1 MNYYEKFKSKMLKIN
16 IIVILIYFLIKK
28 YNKVNIGGKMLDI
41 LNKINHPSDLN
52 DLSIDN
58 LEKLSEEIREV
69 LLQKL
74 SKNGGHFGPNFG
86 MVEAIIAMHY
96 VFESPK
102 DKFVFDVSHQSYAHK
117 ILTGSIRR
125 IKLRGF

>member
-1 MNYYEKFKSKMLKIN
+1 MNYYEKFKSKMLKI
-16 IIVILIYFLIKK
+16 IIIGILIYFLIKK

-74 SKNGGHFGPNFG
+74 SKK
-86 MVEAIIAMHY
+86 ESI
-96 VFESPK
+96 FESFK
-102 DKFVFDVSHQSYAHK
+102 K
-117 ILTGSIRR
+117 
-125 IKLRGF
+125 GFKR